1 MKNKLSYIDVPKDYF
16 SLLKEDKEII
26 CNSILEAMLYVLEKN
41 IHKKIDQKRLLLDI
55 IDSSI
60 TINEIDENY
69 ETAGVL
75 FDIRKMIND

>member
-16 SLLKEDKEII
+16 ELEKEDKEII
-26 CNSILEAMLYVLEKN
+26 CNSILEAMLYVMEKN
-41 IHKKIDQKRLLLDI
+41 FNMKIDKKKLLLDI

-60 TINEIDENY
+60 EINEIDENY

-75 FDIRKMIND
+75 LDIRKMIE

>member
-16 SLLKEDKEII
+16 ELDKDDKDII
-26 CNSILEAMLYVLEKN
+26 CNSILEAMLYVMEKN
-41 IHKKIDQKRLLLDI
+41 FNNKIDKKRLLLQI

-60 TINEIDENY
+60 EINEIDQNY

-75 FDIRKMIND
+75 FDIRKMIE

>member
-16 SLLKEDKEII
+16 ELAKDDKDIV

-41 IHKKIDQKRLLLDI
+41 FNKKIDKKKLLLDI

-60 TINEIDENY
+60 EINEIDENY

-75 FDIRKMIND
+75 FDIRKMIE